1 MSTSHISVPRDRR
14 GISTILGVIIFVGL
28 LFSSVLPMYLVMRE
42 ADTIYDK
49 EIFEL
54 GRLDDER
61 DREKMFVYAYPATLN
76 QYEDRLKIEVRN
88 RCEFDI
94 KTLRVWIND
103 NYIVQN
109 TMVSSMMDKDLGTF
123 TVVLINNTY
132 YSVKLATERGNVF
145 TSMTGSLYFLNGY
158 WITPEPSVCIDVQ
171 NDQGQY
177 RIWVDNETKGFHI
190 GTDARPF
197 WESDGIIH
205 YDFIQTVEV
214 LSEPTIYKVTVKK
227 KLSGNWYDIAGSPA
241 YVSMDYPEGPPIAF
255 VFTDG
260 RQLK

>member
-49 EIFEL
+49 GIFEL
-54 GRLDDER
+54 SRLDDER
-61 DREKMFVYAYPATLN
+61 DREKLLVYAYPASLN
-76 QYEDRLKIEVRN
+76 PYENRLKIRVMD
-88 RCEFDI
+88 RCELDI
-94 KTLRVWIND
+94 KILRVWIKD
-103 NYIVQN
+103 DYIVQN
-109 TMVSSMMDKDLGTF
+109 TMVSSMMEKDLGTF

-132 YSVKLATERGNVF
+132 YSVKLTTERGNVF
-145 TSMTGSLYFLNGY
+145 TSMTGSLYFLNGQ
-158 WITPEPSVCIDVQ
+158 WITPEASVCINVM

-177 RIWVDNETKGFHI
+177 RITVENATIGFTK
-190 GTDARPF
+190 T
-197 WESDGIIH
+197 WESDGTIH
-205 YDFIQTVEV
+205 YDFIKTVEV
-214 LSEPTIYKVTVKK
+214 LSEQAIYKVTVKK
-227 KLSGNWYDIAGSPA
+227 KLSGNWYDVAGSPA
-241 YVSMDYPEGPPIAF
+241 YVSMDYPEGPPIVF